1 MFHKWCN
8 KCAKFFA
15 NCPMLN
21 SVVHLLG
28 GFGLAIVLEQYLDW
42 EMLFAPMTGWI
53 LILVMVAVHIRA
65 LMK

>member
-1 MFHKWCN
+1 
-8 KCAKFFA
+8 
-15 NCPMLN
+15 MLN
-21 SVVHLLG
+21 CVVHLLG

-42 EMLFAPMTGWI
+42 EILFQPMTGWI